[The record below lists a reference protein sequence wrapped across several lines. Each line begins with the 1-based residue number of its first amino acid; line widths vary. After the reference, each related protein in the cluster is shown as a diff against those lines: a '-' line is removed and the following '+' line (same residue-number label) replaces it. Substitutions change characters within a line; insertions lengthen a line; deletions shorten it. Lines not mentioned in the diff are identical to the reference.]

1 MRHLLFIIL
10 GFIAINMTM
19 SCSSKADK
27 QKGNQTA
34 DSLDKESMAQRQHE
48 DSLQIEQMEK
58 KLKEDK
64 IALLKQLYEN
74 VVYPKDDNVGAS
86 EAFSKNFIR
95 HLSEK
100 VAKALSDYD
109 DGIEYEVVNNDN
121 SPKLYLFGD
130 QGDYGNEGPKISYD
144 YVGKG
149 WFKVTISG
157 EMSLKV
163 KIDSDKDDD
172 DNLIITGLEIP
183 NYNISIKP

>member
-1 MRHLLFIIL
+1 
-10 GFIAINMTM
+10 M
-19 SCSSKADK
+19 SK
-27 QKGNQTA
+27 
-34 DSLDKESMAQRQHE
+34 
-48 DSLQIEQMEK
+48 
-58 KLKEDK
+58 
-64 IALLKQLYEN
+64 
-74 VVYPKDDNVGAS
+74 
-86 EAFSKNFIR
+86 
-95 HLSEK
+95 
-100 VAKALSDYD
+100 DYD
-109 DGIEYEVVNNDN
+109 PDEMSEDGIVSRRLLNYIAYCLEQYLEVYEVVNNDN

-157 EMSLKV
+157 EMFLKV

>member
-10 GFIAINMTM
+10 GFIAINMTL

-48 DSLQIEQMEK
+48 DSLQIEQMEE

-149 WFKVTISG
+149 WFKVTISD
-157 EMSLKV
+157 EMFLKV

>member
-10 GFIAINMTM
+10 GFIAISMTS

-34 DSLDKESMAQRQHE
+34 DLLDKKSMAQRQHE
-48 DSLQIEQMEK
+48 DSLQNEQIEE